1 MCSVCANLDMLMDVT
16 IADALKVLRDRAA
29 AGRIIVALAG
39 PPGAGK
45 STLASELAKGLGADG
60 VSARVVPMDGFHLD
74 DAVLDE
80 MGWRARKGAPHTYDV
95 DGLKTLL
102 ERLRREKAGEIYYP
116 VFDRT
121 TEIAHAAAAR
131 VSPDDRV
138 VIVEGNYLL
147 LDAPGW
153 NDIARLFD
161 VTIMVSA
168 PISELERRLLGRW
181 ADLAPDAARAKV
193 EGNDLVNARLVIS
206 KSLGA
211 DMTISA

>member
-1 MCSVCANLDMLMDVT
+1 MDVT

-80 MGWRARKGAPHTYDV
+80 MGWHARKGAPHTYDV

-168 PISELERRLLGRW
+168 PIGELERRLLGRW